1 MIVLDT
7 HAWIW
12 LVDSPDLLGP
22 AARKA
27 IAAARPKRE
36 VFISSISAWEVH
48 MLCAR
53 GRLRFSVDP
62 EVWISRCERISFLR
76 FLPVDNEIARL
87 AVQLPGDF
95 HADPADRMIVATA
108 RFLGAPLATRD
119 AKIRD
124 YPHIKCVW

>member
-12 LVDSPDLLGP
+12 LIDSPERLGS
-22 AARKA
+22 AAQKA
-27 IAAARPKRE
+27 IAAARKQKA
-36 VFISSISAWEVH
+36 VFVSSISAWEIH

-62 EVWISRCERISFLR
+62 EVWISRCERIAFLR
-76 FLPVDNEIARL
+76 FIPVDNEIARL
-87 AVQLPGDF
+87 AVNLPGNF

-108 RFLGAPLATRD
+108 RFLGAPVITRD
-119 AKIRD
+119 EKIRG
-124 YPHIKCVW
+124 YSHVKSVW